1 MIPPRWSLRLLQAQ
15 QVPDGYHF
23 VATTDVPCHLFLRW
37 TYWIPRTH
45 KDPIVRRGV
54 TFFEQVRFCLVSY
67 HDNEQEEAGDTL
79 AHTFEKQDWPLDKN
93 RYFMFWATIGGE
105 PSPSESPLFERTF
118 TGVGEYVKTIGVFD
132 SADVFLGNVKLK
144 EGAGITL
151 TEDDPNNAIEI
162 ASPGARPFLFGGH
175 WQMASSSGHTPG
187 IWDAGYDYVRQYV
200 HAIGEDH
207 QLFTLPQYGWG
218 TWNDESLELKLF
230 RTTPAGGVPHWAFG
244 IVFQDPNILDN
255 PTQDGIWFRG
265 SYIYLYAENANGT
278 TRTSTQI
285 RDSDFG
291 VPTWLRWT
299 READTIKFYYRNTLQ
314 ATHTTNLPIHN
325 KECIFTFQVR
335 GRDVNPRVLGITRPR
350 IYSYQP

>member
-1 MIPPRWSLRLLQAQ
+1 MIPSRWSLRLLQAQ

-37 TYWIPRTH
+37 TYWVPRTH

-144 EGAGITL
+144 QGTGITL

-162 ASPGARPFLFGGH
+162 AAAVTPYEGFRNHWLKFDPDGIIAGSLAWSFDQVMFGPHNVGEKGALYTASMKTWGLSSPHSCQFKIARGITFAGAP
-175 WQMASSSGHTPG
+175 
-187 IWDAGYDYVRQYV
+187 
-200 HAIGEDH
+200 
-207 QLFTLPQYGWG
+207 YGWFCMVATDPDIHNNLYQQHIGFRAG
-218 TWNDESLELKLF
+218 TDDRIYCTNADGSNRTQTGTGISLEPPKWVKWV
-230 RTTPAGGVPHWAFG
+230 RSP
-244 IVFQDPNILDN
+244 DD
-255 PTQDGIWFRG
+255 
-265 SYIYLYAENANGT
+265 
-278 TRTSTQI
+278 
-285 RDSDFG
+285 
-291 VPTWLRWT
+291 
-299 READTIKFYYRNTLQ
+299 IKFYVDGALV
-314 ATHTTNLPIHN
+314 ATHTTNLPAQTTSTF
-325 KECIFTFQVR
+325 FTFEIV
-335 GRDVNPRVLGITRPR
+335 GHYAGPRPLYMTCPMLGVD
-350 IYSYQP
+350 